1 MKNDE
6 FHQHIPKEMVDY
18 AYTAMEEIESREPL
32 RNKNILLYGG
42 EPLLAEN
49 REIIEYILYEGKKR
63 GYKFKAITNGYDLNY
78 FIDLLSPELIND
90 IQITIDGTKDY
101 HNKRRIHYK
110 KLPTFDKIIDNI
122 ELALKTNIK
131 VSVRVNNDNK
141 NLNDFLSLKEY
152 FKQRDFFTFPLF
164 NVYSSL
170 LWNSTS
176 ISEDE
181 KLLLDFST
189 SKQYISRHKEMD
201 TVNYC
206 KDYGIFHSIYQ
217 ALTKGKPIHFKSVFC
232 SSQAGGYVFDPLGG
246 IYPCLEVVGNIHN
259 RIGDYG
265 NGKIKWNQEALEKWR
280 NYDITHNTLCHSCKY
295 ALLCG
300 GGCVAHALSGEREHC
315 SYFRAMFDIS
325 VNRAFK
331 KAFK

>member
-1 MKNDE
+1 
-6 FHQHIPKEMVDY
+6 
-18 AYTAMEEIESREPL
+18 
-32 RNKNILLYGG
+32 
-42 EPLLAEN
+42 
-49 REIIEYILYEGKKR
+49 
-63 GYKFKAITNGYDLNY
+63 
-78 FIDLLSPELIND
+78 
-90 IQITIDGTKDY
+90 
-101 HNKRRIHYK
+101 
-110 KLPTFDKIIDNI
+110 
-122 ELALKTNIK
+122 
-131 VSVRVNNDNK
+131 
-141 NLNDFLSLKEY
+141 
-152 FKQRDFFTFPLF
+152 
-164 NVYSSL
+164 
-170 LWNSTS
+170 
-176 ISEDE
+176 
-181 KLLLDFST
+181 
-189 SKQYISRHKEMD
+189 MD